1 MSGTRVTG
9 QVTDGAPEVQEAS
22 ASVRRRRRLRT
33 GTLLAFLPVLVVLLL
48 AVIGPW
54 IAPLDP
60 TRVAGT
66 PSSSPGGNFL
76 LGTDNAGLDVFSRTL
91 AGARVDVVIATLATL
106 LATSAGIAVGLLV
119 GMNESRGGFVGLAA
133 RSTARGMDL
142 LEAVPTII
150 VALVV
155 VSFFGT
161 STTTMVL
168 TLAIILAPLQA
179 RLVRTEVLRV
189 RHDAYLDAGRQA
201 GLTEVQLVVRHV
213 LPNSV
218 TPAFQNAPVLFG
230 VTIILTAALGFLGV
244 GLPPPTPEWGA
255 MITRG
260 AGDAAV
266 GKFWAA
272 GAPAVALCLTVASVS
287 LLGRRLA
294 ADLRR

>member
-1 MSGTRVTG
+1 MTDTQVDHVPTVTTPPAARAG
-9 QVTDGAPEVQEAS
+9 RP
-22 ASVRRRRRLRT
+22 RRRLRT
-33 GTLLAFLPVLVVLLL
+33 GTLVAAVPVLLL
-48 AVIGPW
+48 LALAVVGPW
-54 IAPLDP
+54 ITPQDP
-60 TRVAGT
+60 TRVVGT
-66 PSSSPGGNFL
+66 PSQSPGGEFW
-76 LGTDNAGLDVFSRTL
+76 LGTDNSGLDVFSRTL
-91 AGARVDVVIATLATL
+91 AGARIDIVIATGATVLATVVGVL
-106 LATSAGIAVGLLV
+106 VGLVV
-119 GMNESRGGFVGLAA
+119 GMNESGRGPRGFAA
-133 RSTARGMDL
+133 RAATRAMDL
-142 LEAVPTII
+142 MEAVPTVI

-168 TLAIILAPLQA
+168 TLAVILAPLQA

-189 RHDAYLDAGRQA
+189 RHDAYLDAARQA
-201 GLTEVQLVVRHV
+201 GLTEPQLVLRHV

-218 TPAFQNAPVLFG
+218 TPAVHNAPVLFG

-266 GKFWAA
+266 GKLWAA

-287 LLGRRLA
+287 LFGRRLA
-294 ADLRR
+294 TDLRR

>member
-1 MSGTRVTG
+1 MSNAPLTGARTEEPVVT
-9 QVTDGAPEVQEAS
+9 TAPRQAPP
-22 ASVRRRRRLRT
+22 RRRLRT
-33 GTLLAFLPVLVVLLL
+33 GTLLAFVPVLVVLAL
-48 AVIGPW
+48 AVVGPW

-60 TRVAGT
+60 TRVVGT
-66 PSSSPGGNFL
+66 PSTAPGGEFL
-76 LGTDNAGLDVFSRTL
+76 LGTDNSGLDVFSRTL
-91 AGARVDVVIATLATL
+91 AAARIDVVIATFATL
-106 LATSAGIAVGLLV
+106 LATSAGIAVGLVV
-119 GMNESRGGFVGLAA
+119 GMNESRGGLLGFVA

-161 STTTMVL
+161 STPTMIL

-201 GLTEVQLVVRHV
+201 GLTELELVVRHV

-266 GKFWAA
+266 GEFWAA
-272 GAPAVALCLTVASVS
+272 GAPAVALCLTVFSVS
-287 LLGRRLA
+287 FLGRRLT

>member
-1 MSGTRVTG
+1 MSDVK
-9 QVTDGAPEVQEAS
+9 VTDSEPALAAEPAPAPRKQ
-22 ASVRRRRRLRT
+22 RRLRI
-33 GTLLAFLPVLVVLLL
+33 GTVIACLPVLLVLLI

-60 TRVAGT
+60 TRVAGI
-66 PSSSPGGNFL
+66 PSTAPGGKFL

-91 AGARVDVVIATLATL
+91 AGARIDVVIATFATL
-106 LATSAGIAVGLLV
+106 LATSAGIVVGLVV
-119 GMNESRGGFVGLAA
+119 GMNESRGGFTGFLA

-161 STTTMVL
+161 STLTMVV

-201 GLTEVQLVVRHV
+201 GLTEVELIVRHV

-294 ADLRR
+294 GDLRR

>member
-1 MSGTRVTG
+1 MV
-9 QVTDGAPEVQEAS
+9 
-22 ASVRRRRRLRT
+22 
-33 GTLLAFLPVLVVLLL
+33 
-48 AVIGPW
+48 
-54 IAPLDP
+54 
-60 TRVAGT
+60 
-66 PSSSPGGNFL
+66 
-76 LGTDNAGLDVFSRTL
+76 
-91 AGARVDVVIATLATL
+91 
-106 LATSAGIAVGLLV
+106 V
-119 GMNESRGGFVGLAA
+119 GMNESRGGIGGLLA
-133 RSTARGMDL
+133 RGTARGMDL

-161 STTTMVL
+161 STPTMVL
-168 TLAIILAPLQA
+168 TLAIVLAPLQA

-189 RHDAYLDAGRQA
+189 RHDAYLDAARQA
-201 GLTEVQLVVRHV
+201 GLTELELVVRHV

-287 LLGRRLA
+287 LLGRRLT